1 MPTTPVRPEV
11 VSAPDGP
18 RVYTLAA
25 VQENDATRDP
35 FEDGIDSDAERTYA
49 EDSDLDDKDDEAGN
63 GTVTLDALEAE
74 ELETVE
80 TNESATILV
89 DEASEI
95 MAIRREEVAF
105 DMAAQSRRGDE
116 FVCRSCFLLL
126 KNVQLA
132 DRKNVL
138 CVDCL

>member
-1 MPTTPVRPEV
+1 M
-11 VSAPDGP
+11 SA
-18 RVYTLAA
+18 VYTLAA
-25 VQENDATRDP
+25 VQGSDAIRDPLEDGTDTYNQETYENDSG
-35 FEDGIDSDAERTYA
+35 E
-49 EDSDLDDKDDEAGN
+49 DDETDN
-63 GTVTLDALEAE
+63 GTVALDALEAE

-95 MAIRREEVAF
+95 MAIRRQE
-105 DMAAQSRRGDE
+105 MALDLSAQSRKGDE

-132 DRKNVL
+132 DRQNML
-138 CVDCL
+138 CVDCA

>member
-1 MPTTPVRPEV
+1 M
-11 VSAPDGP
+11 
-18 RVYTLAA
+18 
-25 VQENDATRDP
+25 QENDDIRDP
-35 FEDGIDSDAERTYA
+35 LDDGTDPDDEETYENDSD
-49 EDSDLDDKDDEAGN
+49 DDDEDDETGD

-95 MAIRREEVAF
+95 MAIRRAEVAF
-105 DMAAQSRRGDE
+105 DQAAQSKRGDE

-132 DRKNVL
+132 DRRNVL
-138 CVDCL
+138 CVDCV

>member
-1 MPTTPVRPEV
+1 M
-11 VSAPDGP
+11 SA
-18 RVYTLAA
+18 VYTLAA
-25 VQENDATRDP
+25 VQGSDAIRDP
-35 FEDGIDSDAERTYA
+35 LGDGTDTDNE
-49 EDSDLDDKDDEAGN
+49 DDENGN
-63 GTVTLDALEAE
+63 GTVALDALEAE

-95 MAIRREEVAF
+95 MAIRRQE
-105 DMAAQSRRGDE
+105 MALDLSAQSRKGDE

-132 DRKNVL
+132 DRQNML
-138 CVDCL
+138 CVDCA

>member
-1 MPTTPVRPEV
+1 M
-11 VSAPDGP
+11 A
-18 RVYTLAA
+18 
-25 VQENDATRDP
+25 
-35 FEDGIDSDAERTYA
+35 
-49 EDSDLDDKDDEAGN
+49 
-63 GTVTLDALEAE
+63 LDALEAE

-105 DMAAQSRRGDE
+105 DLTAQSRQGDE

-132 DRKNVL
+132 DRQNML
-138 CVDCL
+138 CVDCA